1 MHINDNQGRST
12 KIVNFIN
19 LVAVVLVPRR
29 DHIGHKVIMN
39 YLLFYPIHRTLITL
53 VLGDYNA
60 ASLLI
65 CIYSMMGLLLCKY
78 KPY

>member
-1 MHINDNQGRST
+1 MITKEGST

-19 LVAVVLVPRR
+19 PVAVGLVLRR
-29 DHIGHKVIMN
+29 DHIGHKVIMD

-60 ASLLI
+60 A
-65 CIYSMMGLLLCKY
+65 LLCHCRFVFIL
-78 KPY
+78 